1 MKRPPYANQNNPK
14 GYYSEWNGVKTYGTA
29 PLVIESGTFSSIKTP
44 NFKNLKPWQRPD
56 NPFKYSYSYEKRT
69 EGKVGARQSAQYA
82 FTGWGGLMHGN
93 IAGTSFS
100 LPTFTNTTEPIART
114 KLLDKLKDQT
124 VNLAMAYAERKQT
137 VDLIATNVNRIAQ
150 AAMSI
155 RRGKLAHAADV
166 LGYGPKTK
174 SRLRD
179 IPPSPKN
186 LPNHWLEYS
195 YGWRPLIGDIYG
207 SCELIADTY
216 YRRKPTK
223 VIQRNSRQVPIK
235 NHLMFV
241 HSAYCDAEE
250 RFNGVYNERSS
261 YVIYYL
267 EDNAF
272 AQRMS
277 QTGLSNPLI
286 LAWELVPYSFV
297 VDWFV
302 GVGSYLN
309 NLDATIG
316 LQFNSGTKTL
326 QSSLHGSTSWKTSK
340 VKSWEGVCYTNGR
353 QFIREDKNRTVLTS
367 FPAPALVVDPNLGV
381 SRVLSGIALLTQAF
395 KR

>member
-1 MKRPPYANQNNPK
+1 
-14 GYYSEWNGVKTYGTA
+14 
-29 PLVIESGTFSSIKTP
+29 
-44 NFKNLKPWQRPD
+44 
-56 NPFKYSYSYEKRT
+56 
-69 EGKVGARQSAQYA
+69 
-82 FTGWGGLMHGN
+82 
-93 IAGTSFS
+93 
-100 LPTFTNTTEPIART
+100 
-114 KLLDKLKDQT
+114 
-124 VNLAMAYAERKQT
+124 MA
-137 VDLIATNVNRIAQ
+137 
-150 AAMSI
+150 
-155 RRGKLAHAADV
+155 
-166 LGYGPKTK
+166 
-174 SRLRD
+174 
-179 IPPSPKN
+179 
-186 LPNHWLEYS
+186 
-195 YGWRPLIGDIYG
+195 
-207 SCELIADTY
+207 
-216 YRRKPTK
+216 
-223 VIQRNSRQVPIK
+223 
-235 NHLMFV
+235 
-241 HSAYCDAEE
+241 
-250 RFNGVYNERSS
+250 YNERSS

-367 FPAPALVVDPNLGV
+367 FPAPALVVDPDLGV